1 MNQIISDPE
10 VIRNAFDE
18 DEYKDLLQRKTGA
31 WYATDGGEIKPVDE
45 GFRDE
50 QRSAA

>member
-1 MNQIISDPE
+1 MNQLISDPE

-18 DEYKDLLQRKTGA
+18 DEYQDLMARKTGT
-31 WYATDGGEIKPVDE
+31 WYATGGGELKLADE
-45 GFRDE
+45 EFRDE